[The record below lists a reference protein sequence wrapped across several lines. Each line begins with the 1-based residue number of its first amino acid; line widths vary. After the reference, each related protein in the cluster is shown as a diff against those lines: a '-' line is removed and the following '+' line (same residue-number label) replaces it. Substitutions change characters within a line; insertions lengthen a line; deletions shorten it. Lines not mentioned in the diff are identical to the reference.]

1 MSLLNF
7 DSKDDQPPRNRKSL
21 KLVLG
26 VSTLVGVVALGST
39 LAASINLNGGGP
51 VEFGQGVTQTTAC
64 DDDITVTPFST
75 FVNETGA
82 GSHKFTS
89 LEISGIDSS
98 SDKCDGKTFIIK
110 AYGDSGQLDF
120 FSYADSANPEENDS
134 YDTIEIANDGGD
146 YTWISGGSDGND
158 VIAGPDIGIT
168 ETSFTLSFT
177 SAVSTITR
185 APVVNTITRTPLASA
200 EDVVRITIESSKIEA
215 ISLARE
221 FPCGTSGF
229 YAVNEFGVLTGHTD
243 CLGSLIID
251 DSVVEIAVQVF
262 YHRSGITSIVIPDSV
277 LVIGPEAFNSMPD
290 LISLDIGDGVT
301 EIGSYLFADS
311 TQLSS
316 VMLGSGITHL
326 RRGAFYN
333 TAISNIVLP
342 WNLLS
347 IAADA
352 FNTTQLYCV
361 DIPGTVEFIDPYAF
375 DSELPSCGSP

>member
-7 DSKDDQPPRNRKSL
+7 DSKDNQPPRSRRSL

-26 VSTLVGVVALGST
+26 VGTLVGVIALGST

-64 DDDITVTPFST
+64 DNDITVTPFST
-75 FVNETGA
+75 FVNEAGA

-98 SDKCDGKTFIIK
+98 SDKCDGKTFVIK

-120 FSYADSANPEENDS
+120 FSYADSAIPEENDS
-134 YDTIEIANDGGD
+134 YDTIEIANAGGD

-177 SAVSTITR
+177 SVVNTITR
-185 APVVNTITRTPLASA
+185 APVENTITRTPLASA
-200 EDVVRITIESSKIEA
+200 EDVVRITIESSEIEA
-215 ISLARE
+215 ISLAGE

-229 YAVNEFGVLTGHTD
+229 YVVNEFGVLTGHTD
-243 CLGSLIID
+243 CLGSLVINN
-251 DSVVEIAVQVF
+251 SVVEIAIQAF
-262 YHRSGITSIVIPDSV
+262 YRRSGITSIVIPDSV
-277 LVIGPEAFNSMPD
+277 LVIGPEAFNMMLD

-301 EIGSYLFADS
+301 EIGNYLFADS

-316 VMLGSGITHL
+316 VTLGSGITHL
-326 RRGAFYN
+326 RQGAFYN
-333 TAISNIVLP
+333 TAISSIVLP
-342 WNLLS
+342 PNLIS

-352 FNTTQLYCV
+352 FFTTQLTCV
-361 DIPGTVEFIDPYAF
+361 DIPGTVEFIGPYAF
-375 DSELPSCGSP
+375 DSDLPSCTTP

>member
-7 DSKDDQPPRNRKSL
+7 DSKDNQPPRNRKSF

-26 VSTLVGVVALGST
+26 VGALVGVVALGST

-64 DDDITVTPFST
+64 DNDITVTPFST
-75 FVNETGA
+75 FVNEAGA

-98 SDKCDGKTFIIK
+98 SEKCDGKIFTIK

-120 FSYADSANPEENDS
+120 FSYADSANPEENVS

-146 YTWISGGSDGND
+146 YTWISGGSDGDD

-177 SAVSTITR
+177 SDLGS
-185 APVVNTITRTPLASA
+185 ITRTPLASA
-200 EDVVRITIESSKIEA
+200 EDVVRITIESSELEA
-215 ISLARE
+215 ISLAGE

-243 CLGSLIID
+243 CLGSLVINN
-251 DSVVEIAVQVF
+251 SVVEIEIKAF
-262 YHRSGITSIVIPDSV
+262 HNRSGITSIVIPDSV
-277 LVIGPEAFNSMPD
+277 LVIGFEAFNTMPD

-301 EIGSYLFADS
+301 EIGNYLFADS

-316 VMLGSGITHL
+316 VTLGSGITHL
-326 RRGAFYN
+326 RQGAFYN
-333 TAISNIVLP
+333 TAISSIVLP
-342 WNLLS
+342 PNLIS
-347 IAADA
+347 IEEDA
-352 FNTTQLYCV
+352 FDTTQLTCV
-361 DIPGTVEFIDPYAF
+361 DIPVTVEFIDPYAF
-375 DSELPSCGSP
+375 DSDLPSCTTP

>member
-1 MSLLNF
+1 MPLLNF
-7 DSKDDQPPRNRKSL
+7 DSKDNQTPRNRKSL

-26 VSTLVGVVALGST
+26 VGALVGVVALGST
-39 LAASINLNGGGP
+39 LAASINLNDGGP

-75 FVNETGA
+75 FVNEAGA

-98 SDKCDGKTFIIK
+98 SEKCDGKIFTIK

-120 FSYADSANPEENDS
+120 FSYADSANPEENVS
-134 YDTIEIANDGGD
+134 YDTIEIANAGGD
-146 YTWISGGSDGND
+146 YTWISGGSDGDD

-177 SAVSTITR
+177 SDLGS
-185 APVVNTITRTPLASA
+185 ITRTPLASA
-200 EDVVRITIESSKIEA
+200 EDVVRITIESSELEA
-215 ISLARE
+215 ISLAGE

-243 CLGSLIID
+243 CLGSLVINN
-251 DSVVEIAVQVF
+251 SVVEIAIKAF

-277 LVIGPEAFNSMPD
+277 LVIGPQAFNRMLD

-301 EIGSYLFADS
+301 EIGNYLFADS

-316 VMLGSGITHL
+316 VTLGSGITHL
-326 RRGAFYN
+326 RQGAFYN
-333 TAISNIVLP
+333 TAISSIVLP
-342 WNLLS
+342 PNLIS

-352 FNTTQLYCV
+352 FYTTQLTCV
-361 DIPGTVEFIDPYAF
+361 DIPGTVEFTDPYAF
-375 DSELPSCGSP
+375 DSVLPSCTTP